1 MPDKTIAKIA
11 VSGVPYRLD
20 RPYDYTIPEELSQA
34 VVPGVRVSVP
44 FTRANRRT
52 EGIVLALAGGSSFE
66 KLKPISAVLDSEPL
80 LTEEQLKLAIWM
92 RERFFCTVSEAVR
105 AMLPAGL
112 WFRDDG
118 RRRVA
123 DRRVE
128 VARLAVP
135 SEEAMD
141 AAEQRRR
148 RAPQQS
154 ELLRTLC
161 AVGQASVHELRDFT
175 GASAQSLK
183 ALIKAGFVE
192 TESVQVFRRRRCRS
206 SRRASSGR
214 LRAYLSAQTAGRG
227 PRCCSVSR
235 AAARRRCTSA

>member
-1 MPDKTIAKIA
+1 MPDKTIAKVA

-20 RPYDYTIPEELSQA
+20 RPYDYTIPEELSRV

-66 KLKPISAVLDSEPL
+66 KLKPIAAVLDSEPL

-92 RERFFCTVSEAVR
+92 RERFFCTVSEAAR

-128 VARLAVP
+128 IARLAVP
-135 SEEAMD
+135 SEEAME

-175 GASAQSLK
+175 GAPAQSLK

-192 TESVQVFRRRRCRS
+192 TESVQVFRRPE
-206 SRRASSGR
+206 RAG
-214 LRAYLSAQTAGRG
+214 
-227 PRCCSVSR
+227 
-235 AAARRRCTSA
+235 AAAAPLPEL